1 MPKARN
7 RYTFRAESPCI
18 GHYREC
24 IRHPASSRLCMVQF
38 YLLLASL
45 DSCLWGCLSDQELH
59 LANYEF

>member
-45 DSCLWGCLSDQELH
+45 VSCLRGCLSDQELH